1 MYAAYF
7 GVPVCR
13 PCISSF
19 ALFHF
24 GLSFF
29 LFTKKKR
36 PILVFQYEDP
46 ASPPP
51 GVGLVGSQVIA
62 LMGWVLNNEKV

>member
-1 MYAAYF
+1 M
-7 GVPVCR
+7 R
-13 PCISSF
+13 PIL
-19 ALFHF
+19 LFLYEDPAFPFSLFFILVSHF
-24 GLSFF
+24 FF
-29 LFTKKKR
+29 LPKKR